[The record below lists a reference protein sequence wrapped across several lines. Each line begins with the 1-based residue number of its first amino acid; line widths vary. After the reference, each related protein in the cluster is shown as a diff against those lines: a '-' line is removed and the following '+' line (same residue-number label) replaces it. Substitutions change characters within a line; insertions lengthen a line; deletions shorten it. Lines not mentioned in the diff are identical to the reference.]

1 MNRLKTEFDRCLV
14 RESKLEA
21 LGNVKP
27 LVQEQHDRAHIELAR
42 FMDRAAGIRKQQKHL
57 FDIFEL
63 IGGIDFHVRAT
74 NKKQVG
80 DENVPPERLAILKL
94 AAYLGTSK
102 VRRNDGQIVRVNYL
116 DDYKGLSNART
127 MFFFST
133 QPRPGVYA
141 FPLDGGEISL
151 APVYEPITLEEKKNE
166 K

>member
-14 RESKLEA
+14 RESRLEA
-21 LGNVKP
+21 LGDVKP
-27 LVQEQHDRAHIELAR
+27 LVQEQHDRAHIELTR
-42 FMDRAAGIRKQQKHL
+42 FMDRAAGIRKQQKHFL
-57 FDIFEL
+57 DIFEL
-63 IGGIDFHVRAT
+63 IGGIDFHVRASS
-74 NKKQVG
+74 KKAPG
-80 DENVPPERLAILKL
+80 EENVIPEHLAIQKL
-94 AAYLGTSK
+94 AAFTGTSK

-116 DDYKGLSNART
+116 DDYKGLSDART

-141 FPLDGGEISL
+141 FPLDGREITF